1 MTLQSLKHIHRL
13 TAFVLLTAILFYL
26 FFQVNKRSPFVEANP
41 FAEDP
46 YDAVGSIAIQVALLT
61 GLLSYARVLRWRR
74 DEAQA
79 IKSRLI
85 LRGDLLVLLSI
96 TITLATDA
104 IAVILNPQPLSTWGA
119 VLRFELGAM
128 FLLSLACGVGLWLV
142 SRRTPSPAPPSDLT
156 PADAIDD
163 LWSLLWVP
171 VEKARPIL
179 PMPIV
184 RWVTG
189 FSSDRLFARL
199 PWLDPRRNAWRF
211 TALAGLLV
219 GVLLLLA
226 TLLEGLPPNLG
237 IGLLV
242 ASIFIS
248 VELAAALVGLALFG
262 GYLGLRPNLVARQSR
277 PQS

>member
-1 MTLQSLKHIHRL
+1 MTLRSLKYIHRL

-46 YDAVGSIAIQVALLT
+46 YDAVGSIAIQVALLV
-61 GLLSYARVLRWRR
+61 GLLSYARVLHCRW
-74 DEAQA
+74 DAAQA
-79 IKSRLI
+79 PKARLI

-96 TITLATDA
+96 TFTLVTDA
-104 IAVILNPQPLSTWGA
+104 IAVLLRPLPPSTWGV
-119 VLRFELGAM
+119 VLRLELGAM
-128 FLLSLACGVGLWLV
+128 ILLSLACGVGLWLV
-142 SRRTPSPAPPSDLT
+142 SRRIPTPAPPTDLT
-156 PADAIDD
+156 PADAIDE
-163 LWSLLWVP
+163 LWSLLRVP

-179 PMPIV
+179 PVPIV
-184 RWVTG
+184 RWVAG

-199 PWLDPRRNAWRF
+199 PWLDPCRHAWRF

-219 GVLLLLA
+219 GVLLTLA
-226 TLLEGLPPNLG
+226 TLQEGLPPNPG
-237 IGLLV
+237 AGVLV

-248 VELAAALVGLALFG
+248 VELAAALAGLALFG
-262 GYLGLRPNLVARQSR
+262 GYLGLRPNLVIRHNH